1 LGYGIATN
9 VARRML
15 RLPIAWFE
23 KRHIGDVLSRFQSIQ
38 PIRQIL
44 TEGAVAAVLDGALAI
59 FTLAIMFFYSPAL
72 ALVALAAFG
81 IYAIVRAATFVA
93 ERDAQEETII
103 AMGKEQSTMI
113 ESLRGVGQAA
123 LDGAV
128 ATVRQ
133 HALEPESV
141 LSETFGRRVADQVVT
156 HAKAWPADL
165 IVMGTHGRRGI
176 RRLLMGSDAELV
188 LRTSPVPVLLV
199 RGQPESS

>member
-1 LGYGIATN
+1 MYSRILVPVDGSAPANRALLEAIKLAKCVGGK
-9 VARRML
+9 L
-15 RLPIAWFE
+15 RLIHVVDEFVM
-23 KRHIGDVLSRFQSIQ
+23 D
-38 PIRQIL
+38 
-44 TEGAVAAVLDGALAI
+44 AVYIPSVYYQG
-59 FTLAIMFFYSPAL
+59 
-72 ALVALAAFG
+72 
-81 IYAIVRAATFVA
+81 
-93 ERDAQEETII
+93 
-103 AMGKEQSTMI
+103 MI

-123 LDGAV
+123 LDDAV

-156 HAKAWPADL
+156 QAKAWPADL